1 MNLRRFLLFIFVLGL
16 VGTAAELLAAG
27 HFETPVQWTPL
38 ILIAAAVPALI
49 WQTPSGRPLRV
60 VLVLFLISGC
70 VGTVL
75 HNRAK
80 MEFQLESDP
89 SLSGW
94 ALFVKSFDSKT
105 PPALAPGTMIQ
116 LGLLGLAYQ
125 AAGKTRRSG

>member
-1 MNLRRFLLFIFVLGL
+1 MNLRRFLLFILILGL
-16 VGTAAELLAAG
+16 AGTATELLVSG
-27 HFETPVQWTPL
+27 HTETPVQWTPL
-38 ILIAAAVPALI
+38 VLIALAVPALV
-49 WQTPSGRPLRV
+49 WQHASGRPLTAV
-60 VLVLFLISGC
+60 MVLFLISGC

-94 ALFVKSFDSKT
+94 DLFLKSFDSKT

-125 AAGKTRRSG
+125 AAGKPRRT